1 VQELGLSPDAGYALG
16 DCTGGA
22 PHDASDLAVGGAV
35 DDAFGDRDG
44 QFRTLEVVAEGKR
57 LLRER
62 VLSNDAVKPGDDSAV
77 ALPLVALVL

>member
-1 VQELGLSPDAGYALG
+1 MSPDARYAFG
-16 DCTGGA
+16 DSAVGA

-44 QFRTLEVVAEGKR
+44 QLRTLEVVADGKR

-62 VLSNDAVKPGDDSAV
+62 VFANDAVKPGDDSAV
-77 ALPLVALVL
+77 ALPLVALIL

>member
-1 VQELGLSPDAGYALG
+1 
-16 DCTGGA
+16 
-22 PHDASDLAVGGAV
+22 VGGAV